1 MSFAENIIEK
11 LFSNNNMPNEP
22 FVIEVLE
29 RSKNDKASYLKWLQ
43 ENKHKELSQIY
54 SLSHFLKKRGINC
67 SANVHIFNSRSA
79 NAFSISCCKYID
91 AKSFQH
97 YFDYLKNTVLEQ
109 GYQLMHSEREIIDR
123 VHYVETIDRH
133 YLRFPELLIP
143 GSKCDQLYGNI
154 QIEHITIDDRPSYI
168 KLMATYQMDSR
179 YTEPISFDLLTRKLF
194 DF

>member
-11 LFSNNNMPNEP
+11 LFPTSNLPNEP
-22 FVIEVLE
+22 FVSEILE
-29 RSKNDKASYLKWLQ
+29 RSKNDKASYQKWLQ
-43 ENKHKELSQIY
+43 DNKHKELSQIY
-54 SLSHFLKKRGINC
+54 SLSHFLKKRLITC

-97 YFDYLKNTVLEQ
+97 FFDYLKNMVLEQ
-109 GYQLMHSEREIIDR
+109 GYLLQHSDREIIDR

-133 YLRFPELLIP
+133 YLKFPDLLVP
-143 GSKCDQLYGNI
+143 GSKCNQLYGSI
-154 QIEHITIDDRPSYI
+154 LIEHITIDDRPSYI
-168 KLMATYQMDSR
+168 KLMATYQMDSKF
-179 YTEPISFDLLTRKLF
+179 TEPLSFDLLTKHLF